1 MIMSFVLLMKGFLTD
16 LKHQI
21 IEMFFSLREIFRKMD
36 LWKVVHTVVEDRIR
50 SVQRDNSMQRNGMLI
65 LRVHLIWQMGRK

>member
-1 MIMSFVLLMKGFLTD
+1 MKDFLTD

-21 IEMFFSLREIFRKMD
+21 IEMFFSLREILRKMD
-36 LWKVVHTVVEDRIR
+36 PWKVIHTVVEDRIR
-50 SVQRDNSMQRNGMLI
+50 SVQSNNSMQRNGMVI